1 MLRDTQTSLHQFYTF
16 PVTLVQRSIY
26 RYIVLYY
33 YRLKRNTFLR
43 CSLKKKTRKF
53 PTLNLWRLGVWPVWS
68 AEIFVA
74 SLNSLCAVNPE
85 SSHGLVNMLTICIA
99 RQTHVRNSQ
108 CSLKLLQRETT
119 NTIMLT
125 MSCLGIAVFNIYH
138 AYSTAK
144 ILFQIID
151 LIA

>member
-1 MLRDTQTSLHQFYTF
+1 M
-16 PVTLVQRSIY
+16 
-26 RYIVLYY
+26 
-33 YRLKRNTFLR
+33 
-43 CSLKKKTRKF
+43 
-53 PTLNLWRLGVWPVWS
+53 WS

-85 SSHGLVNMLTICIA
+85 PSHGLVNMLTICIA

-151 LIA
+151 LIACQNCSYRLETLTLERPGVAPKHIFLRKRQESGLIGLQGSQKQSCE